1 MAVYTKLEH
10 QEVRQFL
17 EQYNINNFKD
27 YKGITEGVENT
38 NYLIKTSEQDY
49 ILTIYEKRVDENDL
63 PFFIKLLSY
72 LSENKFPCP
81 KPIANKNNEKINR
94 IKNKNAALVTFLN
107 GQSKNKITS
116 EECFEIGKIT
126 AQLHEITKK
135 FDINRKN
142 NLSIEN
148 WESIF
153 EKTIKQKIDLDE
165 SIIKKTK
172 NYLNFLK
179 DKWPKN
185 LPQGIIH
192 ADLFPDNI
200 FFANNKVSGIIDFY
214 FACNDF
220 FAYEIAIC
228 INSLCFDNNST
239 FNMTKAKN
247 LIDGYTSIRT
257 LSEDEKKYLPI
268 LSMGAAMRFF
278 LTRLYDFYHT
288 DNKADVKIKDPFEYL
303 KKIEFHSTI
312 KNFNEYFI

>member
-200 FFANNKVSGIIDFY
+200 FFRNNKVSGIIDFY

>member
-27 YKGITEGVENT
+27 YKGITEGIENT

-200 FFANNKVSGIIDFY
+200 FFTNNKVSGIIDFY